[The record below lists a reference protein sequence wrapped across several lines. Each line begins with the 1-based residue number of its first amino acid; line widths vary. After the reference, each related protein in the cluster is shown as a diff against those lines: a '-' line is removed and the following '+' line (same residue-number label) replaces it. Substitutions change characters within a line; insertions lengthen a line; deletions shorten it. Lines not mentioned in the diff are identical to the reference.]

1 MTPELWAALIGGV
14 VLLLTNTAAAIKV
27 FADIVKMKADRADT
41 KAARD
46 ADSAKLH
53 DDVLKH
59 TMQIAQLKDNQAMHA
74 TVIEDLRDVTNSL
87 NTNVAK
93 LGVVVEGL
101 TDAVKEM
108 KNR

>member
-1 MTPELWAALIGGV
+1 MEPQLIAAIVG
-14 VLLLTNTAAAIKV
+14 LLLALTGLVKV
-27 FADIVKMKADRADT
+27 WTDVLKIRAERADT
-41 KAARD
+41 KAIRD

-101 TDAVKEM
+101 TDAVKELN
-108 KNR
+108 NR

>member
-1 MTPELWAALIGGV
+1 MDDPKIIAAI
-14 VLLLTNTAAAIKV
+14 VLLLTNVAALVKV
-27 FADIVKMKADRADT
+27 CTDLIRMKADRADT
-41 KAARD
+41 KAIRD

-74 TVIEDLRDVTNSL
+74 TVMDDLRDTTAAL

-101 TDAVKEM
+101 AEAVKEL

>member
-1 MTPELWAALIGGV
+1 MELDPKLVVAIIAFLASLTALAKQITDN
-14 VLLLTNTAAAIKV
+14 LR
-27 FADIVKMKADRADT
+27 MKADRADT
-41 KAARD
+41 KAIRD

-74 TVIEDLRDVTNSL
+74 TVMDDLRDTTAAL

-101 TDAVKEM
+101 AEAVKEL

>member
-1 MTPELWAALIGGV
+1 MDPKLIAALIGLLV
-14 VLLLTNTAAAIKV
+14 ELTVLVKV
-27 FADIVKMKADRADT
+27 YTDILRMKADRADT

>member
-1 MTPELWAALIGGV
+1 MAPELI
-14 VLLLTNTAAAIKV
+14 AAIIGFILALTGLVKV
-27 FADIVKMKADRADT
+27 WTDVIRMKADRADT
-41 KAARD
+41 KAIRD

-74 TVIEDLRDVTNSL
+74 TVMDDLRDTTAAL

-101 TDAVKEM
+101 AEAVKEL

>member
-1 MTPELWAALIGGV
+1 MELDPKLIAALIGLLV
-14 VLLLTNTAAAIKV
+14 ELTVLVKV
-27 FADIVKMKADRADT
+27 YTDILRMKADRADT
-41 KAARD
+41 KTARD
-46 ADSAKLH
+46 KDSLEIH
-53 DDVLKH
+53 DAILKH

-74 TVIEDLRDVTNSL
+74 NVIEDLRDVTNSL